1 MNKLQSAA
9 MDQLDFNKLPRH
21 VAIIMDGNGRWAQK
35 RLLNRIAGHKEGANA
50 VRAVVRCCRELGI
63 SHLTLY
69 AFSKENW
76 QRPESEIAA
85 LWQLLRQFLRA
96 ELPELIKQEIRLNH
110 LGDLDNIPQDV
121 VRELRHIMAQ
131 TAGYKKLNLNL
142 AINYGGRDEIVR
154 AAQLFAADVQQGKY
168 RPRDLTQH
176 LLASYLFTASLPEPD
191 LLIRTSGEHRISN
204 FLLWQLAYTE
214 IYVTDVL
221 WPDFHEPDFIA
232 ALLDYQQRERRF
244 GRISAQLKQHG

>member
-1 MNKLQSAA
+1 MRFARLCGVVVS
-9 MDQLDFNKLPRH
+9 LDL
-21 VAIIMDGNGRWAQK
+21 
-35 RLLNRIAGHKEGANA
+35 
-50 VRAVVRCCRELGI
+50 
-63 SHLTLY
+63 HLTLY

-168 RPRDLTQH
+168 HPGT
-176 LLASYLFTASLPEPD
+176 
-191 LLIRTSGEHRISN
+191 
-204 FLLWQLAYTE
+204 
-214 IYVTDVL
+214 
-221 WPDFHEPDFIA
+221 
-232 ALLDYQQRERRF
+232 
-244 GRISAQLKQHG
+244 